1 MPDLH
6 VIIITKNLFAFI
18 LKEEPKPIKKL
29 KLIQRPPP
37 KDVQVNL
44 QGAANSQQALQQLLR
59 FEESL
64 VEGDQVPLSVTQGLI
79 EHFQQ
84 EKEALVRRK
93 IAQLLGNLGLIPH
106 FSSENLVED
115 VKILLKSE
123 SK

>member
-1 MPDLH
+1 M
-6 VIIITKNLFAFI
+6 
-18 LKEEPKPIKKL
+18 
-29 KLIQRPPP
+29 
-37 KDVQVNL
+37 
-44 QGAANSQQALQQLLR
+44 
-59 FEESL
+59 
-64 VEGDQVPLSVTQGLI
+64 EGDQVPLSVTQGLI

>member
-1 MPDLH
+1 MQKPP
-6 VIIITKNLFAFI
+6 TK
-18 LKEEPKPIKKL
+18 E
-29 KLIQRPPP
+29 
-37 KDVQVNL
+37 VQVNL
-44 QGAANSQQALQQLLR
+44 LGVSSSQQALQQLLK

-64 VEGDQVPLSVTQGLI
+64 VEGDQIPQSVIQELI

-93 IAQLLGNLGLIPH
+93 IAQLLGNLGMVPH

-115 VKILLKSE
+115 VRILLKSE